1 MRLTKDADPYKYE
14 YSGYGIGSDAR
25 SQFSLPDGSLGKNV
39 IIFGV
44 YNSSS
49 VHADNKKKNIIV
61 LGEGP
66 TQGLCNTAITA
77 EAKYSI
83 SFTVSGKRFLLSL
96 HYNGSNSFLFVNT
109 TKIYINSKQK
119 ILK

>member
-61 LGEGP
+61 L
-66 TQGLCNTAITA
+66 A

-96 HYNGSNSFLFVNT
+96 HYNGSKSFLFVNT